1 MIVDDDQRLVEQAL
15 RGDTKAFESLVEKYQ
30 KLVFNLAYKM
40 SRDYDDSAD
49 ITQTVFLKVF
59 EKLKSFDTKY
69 KFFSW
74 LYRIA
79 VNESL
84 NAVQKRVPSER
95 FNEET
100 VVSQDTPYDSIDSE
114 DASQRVQEALLELDL
129 NYRVVIVLR
138 HFQDLSYEE
147 ISQILDI
154 PEKKVKSRLFSG
166 RTMLRTICQRRGI
179 A

>member
-1 MIVDDDQRLVEQAL
+1 MVDDDQKLVEQSIL
-15 RGDTKAFESLVEKYQ
+15 GDSKAFDRLVEKYQ

-40 SRDYDDSAD
+40 SRNYDDSAD
-49 ITQTVFLKVF
+49 ITQAVFLKVY
-59 EKLKSFDTKY
+59 EKLRSFDPKY

-74 LYRIA
+74 LYRVA

-84 NAVQKRVPSER
+84 NAVQKRVPNEQ

-100 VVSQDTPYDSIDSE
+100 VVGQDSPHDRVDAE
-114 DASQRVQEALLELDL
+114 DVSQRVQEALLELDL
-129 NYRVVIVLR
+129 NYRIVIVLK

-166 RTMLRTICQRRGI
+166 RMMLRTICRRRGI

>member
-15 RGDTKAFESLVEKYQ
+15 RGDTKAFECLVEKYQ
-30 KLVFNLAYKM
+30 KLVFNLAYRM
-40 SRDYDDSAD
+40 SRDSDDSAD
-49 ITQTVFLKVF
+49 ITQTVFLKVY

-84 NAVQKRVPSER
+84 NAVQKRVPSEQ

-100 VVSQDTPYDSIDSE
+100 VVSQDTSYDSIDSE

-154 PEKKVKSRLFSG
+154 SEKKVKSRLFSG